1 MLGTGSYTSKYQL
14 HSDTPR
20 MHSFKFFSWSDLQGV
35 KLNLRSIG
43 DFGDCRNL
51 PWNAEASHQPGN
63 GAKEP
68 SEYGPPAPSGR
79 GMLLVLK
86 SRQSTLRLLEPL
98 EEGATPTLTLD

>member
-1 MLGTGSYTSKYQL
+1 
-14 HSDTPR
+14 